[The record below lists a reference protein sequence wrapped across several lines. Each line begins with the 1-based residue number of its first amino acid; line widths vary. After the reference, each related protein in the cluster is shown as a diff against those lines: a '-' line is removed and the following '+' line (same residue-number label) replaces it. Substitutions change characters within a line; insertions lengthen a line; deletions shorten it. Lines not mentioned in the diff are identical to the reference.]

1 MKLCVLTRKYIFE
14 KAGVNTGKQVVL
26 NGTLKWVPVMILPAS
41 EQADKSFFA
50 KSVIAEVNDNSK
62 KSHFVAMVD
71 AIYSGMMMEDFSEHF
86 ANSIVN
92 YKVAHS
98 FKYAGKTE
106 NLRELKHGNKDR
118 IYIYPY
124 TGLGERYVFFFEA
137 AHKNQQTTEKSV
149 KDRAEELIKKI
160 VDSKI
165 MLISKG

>member
-1 MKLCVLTRKYIFE
+1 MKLRLLERKYIFE
-14 KAGVNTGKQVVL
+14 KAGVNTDKLVVL
-26 NGTLKWVPVMILPAS
+26 NGTLKWVPVMILPVS
-41 EQADKSFFA
+41 GQADKSIFA

-86 ANSIVN
+86 ANSSVK
-92 YKVAHS
+92 YKVAHT

-124 TGLGERYVFFFEA
+124 TGACGRYVFFLEA

-149 KDRAEELIKKI
+149 KDRAEDLIKKI
-160 VDSKI
+160 IDSKF
-165 MLISKG
+165 MVLSKD